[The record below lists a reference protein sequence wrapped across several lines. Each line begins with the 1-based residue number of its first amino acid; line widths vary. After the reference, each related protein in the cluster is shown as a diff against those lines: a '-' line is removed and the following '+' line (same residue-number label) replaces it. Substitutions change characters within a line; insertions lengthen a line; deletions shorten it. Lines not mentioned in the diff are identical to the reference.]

1 MPVLIDHVMHGKA
14 VLPAALMIEYLTQ
27 AAIAENPGYALQGV
41 EQFNVFKGV
50 ILGQEDAQTL
60 YVHADFAVPNG
71 DAARCVAE
79 IRSGE
84 NGKTLHARATV
95 VLGQTQTAPAGSDLP
110 RPQMPYPLPNDKV
123 YTTPGLLFHG
133 PQLQAIAGVKAC
145 DDMGIVGRLNSA
157 PSPAQWTNKPTRTTW
172 LTDPLLIDG
181 VFQLMILWT
190 QQKLGMPSLP
200 TTLDSYQ
207 QFTDRLPSSGIT
219 CICRITAQTNHKVS
233 CDVELL
239 DSFGTCVA
247 QITGYHCITDA
258 SLRDAFLDNQLG
270 QKVQA

>member
-1 MPVLIDHVMHGKA
+1 
-14 VLPAALMIEYLTQ
+14 
-27 AAIAENPGYALQGV
+27 
-41 EQFNVFKGV
+41 
-50 ILGQEDAQTL
+50 
-60 YVHADFAVPNG
+60 
-71 DAARCVAE
+71 
-79 IRSGE
+79 
-84 NGKTLHARATV
+84 
-95 VLGQTQTAPAGSDLP
+95 
-110 RPQMPYPLPNDKV
+110 MPYSLPNDKV

-133 PQLQAIAGVKAC
+133 PQLQAIAGVEAC

-157 PSPAQWTNKPTRTTW
+157 PSPAQWTRKPTRTTW

-239 DSFGTCVA
+239 DNFGTCVA
-247 QITGYHCITDA
+247 QIAGYHCITDA